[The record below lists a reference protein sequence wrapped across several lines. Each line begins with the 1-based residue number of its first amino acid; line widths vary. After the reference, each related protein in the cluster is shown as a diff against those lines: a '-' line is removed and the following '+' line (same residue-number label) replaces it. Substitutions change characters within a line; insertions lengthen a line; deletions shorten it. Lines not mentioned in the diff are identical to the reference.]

1 MVKVEKS
8 NQKINPFG
16 GINFTINAIKQIGI
30 PELID
35 NQLGKRVS
43 QAKYSYSDLILNL
56 LGVFFCGGDCAEDI
70 TDHLKD
76 YLDAVP
82 GTKVA
87 NSDTILGVLKSLKTD
102 KQQVISS
109 TNYKQC

>member
-16 GINFTINAIKQIGI
+16 GINFAINAIKQIGI

-35 NQLGKRVS
+35 NQLGKRAP

-56 LGVFFCGGDCAEDI
+56 WGVFFCGGDCAEDI
-70 TDHLKD
+70 NAHLK
-76 YLDAVP
+76 LEFSI
-82 GTKVA
+82 K
-87 NSDTILGVLKSLKTD
+87 KCRKF
-102 KQQVISS
+102 
-109 TNYKQC
+109 